1 MGLKIMTLNVCGMKM
16 IIEVD
21 GHAVCPVC
29 TTPMEFGKAI
39 DPLGRSNF
47 GVVSWPLITHNK
59 LKIIDVWKCPKCGHS
74 EFLEDDRRY

>member
-29 TTPMEFGKAI
+29 NTPMEFGKAI
-39 DPLGRSNF
+39 DPLGRSNL
-47 GVVSWPLITHNK
+47 VSSA
-59 LKIIDVWKCPKCGHS
+59 G
-74 EFLEDDRRY
+74 R